1 MTIRLR
7 LTLVYSAILM
17 LTLLVFGVL
26 LYTIQSQ
33 DTLNKL
39 KPDLR
44 ASSIKF
50 NQTLTAQPVPIQPE
64 AGSQNPPPTTFNQ
77 FSDEEVFR
85 TVREREILRILDE
98 NGNLIASP
106 FGQRRTPCR

>member
-39 KPDLR
+39 KQDLR
-44 ASSIKF
+44 ASSLKF
-50 NQTLTAQPVPIQPE
+50 NETLSSRPILVPV
-64 AGSQNPPPTTFNQ
+64 SYTH
-77 FSDEEVFR
+77 
-85 TVREREILRILDE
+85 LRAHE
-98 NGNLIASP
+98 
-106 FGQRRTPCR
+106 T